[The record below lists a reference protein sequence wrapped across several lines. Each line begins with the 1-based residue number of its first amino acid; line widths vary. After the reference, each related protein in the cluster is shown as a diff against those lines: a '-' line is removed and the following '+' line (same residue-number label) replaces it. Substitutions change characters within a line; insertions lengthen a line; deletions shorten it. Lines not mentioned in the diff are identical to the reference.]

1 MSTALILLSG
11 GLDSAVC
18 ASLLKRQ
25 DFAVQGLFIDYGQA
39 AAVRERASAS
49 ALAQALDISLTQ
61 QSITPSPAR
70 GTGELL
76 GRNALLI
83 SLGAFALGTTG
94 GIVVIG
100 IHAGTPYYDCS
111 EPFLAAMDRLVQEQT
126 DGRIAVS
133 APLASW
139 TKADV
144 FKAFQASGLSIAATH
159 SCEAGNEP
167 CGHCLSCLDRKKLGC

>member
-1 MSTALILLSG
+1 MKAALVLLSG

-18 ASLLKRQ
+18 AHLLKRQ
-25 DFAVQGLFIDYGQA
+25 DFEVQGLFIDYGQA
-39 AAVRERASAS
+39 AAVRERAAAG
-49 ALAQALDISLTQ
+49 ALAQALDIPLTIQ
-61 QSITPSPAR
+61 AITPSSAR
-70 GTGELL
+70 GSGELL

-83 SLGAFALGTTG
+83 SLGVFALGSTG

-111 EPFLAAMDRLVQEQT
+111 ELFLTAMDRLVQEQT

-133 APLASW
+133 APLVSW

-144 FKAFQASGLSIAATH
+144 YKTFQASGLPVTATY

-167 CGHCLSCLDRKKLGC
+167 CGQCLSCLDRKKLGC